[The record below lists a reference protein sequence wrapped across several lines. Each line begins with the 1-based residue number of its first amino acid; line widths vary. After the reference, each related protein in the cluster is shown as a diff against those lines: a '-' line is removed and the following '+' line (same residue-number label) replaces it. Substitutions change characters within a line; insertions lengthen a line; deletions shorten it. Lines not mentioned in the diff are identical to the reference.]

1 MEGHLDMKWCDLNH
15 LGTELL
21 TTAQLVYMQL
31 GAEDQ
36 ERYKQQIRDK
46 LKQLEE
52 VIQEMDD
59 DTNQCSTSD

>member
-1 MEGHLDMKWCDLNH
+1 MKWCDLNH

-52 VIQEMDD
+52 MIQEMDD